1 MLGHRNSHDLVF
13 IRALSM
19 HLQICWDVVPGRKFF
34 YAAQVLGWGVTAALF
49 TATVTFTGFSMRF
62 GDACHVNSVN
72 SMKDFWG
79 PLLGIAAASTL
90 TQLAT
95 FAYCIHVYLKNMWS
109 EDKTDTNSSCG
120 LPSYTSSVNAQ
131 SARAVYRRVKKVILL
146 QWRGIAIVI
155 CILVDVVFFSTVFVY
170 LDNMEQAVLKDPE
183 MLQSWLLCLVA
194 SPDDR
199 AKCYRLGQEFLI
211 NQPTVVAVL
220 LMLSVS
226 YRIIII
232 LIHRLTGVIRL
243 KMAGIQAFLLLG
255 RRSMF
260 TAWIK
265 YIRTKLDR
273 KREFVS
279 LDARRCSAD
288 ARAYELLKLGTK
300 PTVIRSPGTD
310 ITNPADTYASPISGG
325 RSGTP
330 DYFAKDVHRHY
341 RSPVMSFSSPTTPN
355 QMALRT
361 DYWDPRSTHARG
373 GLGLHPPASE
383 DSSPVSPE
391 GLKHKL

>member
-1 MLGHRNSHDLVF
+1 MTCAWSGAFLIAGGLAVDVWNLLGR
-13 IRALSM
+13 RARTQIL
-19 HLQICWDVVPGRKFF
+19 LQRSS
-34 YAAQVLGWGVTAALF
+34 ARLGVTAALF

-62 GDACHVNSVN
+62 GDACHVNSVH

-120 LPSYTSSVNAQ
+120 LPSYSSSVNAQ

-170 LDNMEQAVLKDPE
+170 LDNMEHAVLKSPE

-194 SPDDR
+194 SPNDR
-199 AKCYRLGQEFLI
+199 AKCFHLGQEFLI

-220 LMLSVS
+220 LMLS
-226 YRIIII
+226 
-232 LIHRLTGVIRL
+232 
-243 KMAGIQAFLLLG
+243 MAGIQAFFLLG
-255 RRSMF
+255 RWSMF
-260 TAWIK
+260 TAWVK
-265 YIRTKLDR
+265 FLRTKLAR

-300 PTVIRSPGTD
+300 PTIIRSPETE
-310 ITNPADTYASPISGG
+310 ITSPADTYASPISGG

-341 RSPVMSFSSPTTPN
+341 RSPNMSFSSPTTPN
-355 QMALRT
+355 QMALRV
-361 DYWDPRSTHARG
+361 DWDPRSTHARG
-373 GLGLHPPASE
+373 GLGLHPPISE
-383 DSSPVSPE
+383 DSSPISPE
-391 GLKHKL
+391 GFKHKL